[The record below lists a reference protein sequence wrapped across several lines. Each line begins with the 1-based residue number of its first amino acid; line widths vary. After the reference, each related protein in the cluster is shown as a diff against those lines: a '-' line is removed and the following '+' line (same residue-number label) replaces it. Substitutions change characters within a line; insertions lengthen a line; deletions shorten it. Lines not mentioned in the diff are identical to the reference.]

1 MKTLFNP
8 VFWILRS
15 ILYGIGP
22 DTPSKQKM
30 VSHKIVDG
38 LQGVQSG
45 PVPMSSERKETDKMN
60 MRLVLAGRDPVA
72 VDTVCCLVMGWDPE
86 SVGYLNLFRER
97 DGLGKIT
104 DVRIR
109 GVYADEVRKHF
120 TIFRENLG
128 GTPVEEE
135 EGPVLSAEVRT
146 NGNQIVIRYQ
156 TDEKARKIE
165 VLVDGMFQ
173 CLKKAEEKGEIH
185 LIVPDFSK
193 GNHSIQV
200 TAYDRFLNKT
210 LLSRPDVCAGTTAV
224 LTPGRSED

>member
-173 CLKKAEEKGEIH
+173 CLKKAEEKGEIR

-210 LLSRPDVCAGTTAV
+210 LLSRPDVCTGTTAV
-224 LTPGRSED
+224 LMPGRSED